1 MTGKG
6 KLIII
11 LLGPP
16 GAGKGTQAKL
26 IENKYNIPH
35 ISTGDILRDAIDKN
49 SKLGKKADVYM
60 HKGSPRE
67 ISDKLEKI
75 KCFIS
80 QGKLVPDNIILD
92 LVERRVTQP
101 DCQNG
106 ALFDG
111 FPRNVEQA
119 IMLKNMK
126 YVKDSESFYA
136 ILIDIPD
143 KEAIKRL
150 SNRRYCPKCKSI
162 YNLIHK
168 VPKKKNDGTYFCD
181 NCGTELII
189 RDDDKIETIKNR
201 LEVYH
206 ESVKPMIDFYRKHCV
221 LYIIEDAVF
230 QDEVFHKIT
239 KIIEEESEYEPRTGQ
254 K

>member
-1 MTGKG
+1 MTSEG

-26 IENKYNIPH
+26 IENKYSIPH
-35 ISTGDILRDAIDKN
+35 ISTGDILRDAVDKN

-60 HKGSPRE
+60 HKGE
-67 ISDKLEKI
+67 
-75 KCFIS
+75 
-80 QGKLVPDNIILD
+80 LVPDNIILD
-92 LVERRVTQP
+92 LVEKRVTQS
-101 DCQNG
+101 DCENG

-119 IMLKNMK
+119 IMLQNMK
-126 YVKDSESFYA
+126 YVKDSKSFYA

-143 KEAIKRL
+143 NEAIRRL

-162 YNLIHK
+162 YNLINK
-168 VPKKKNDGTYFCD
+168 IPIRSGFPMKSGRLKKKEDGTYFCD

-206 ESVKPMIDFYRKHCV
+206 ESVKPMIDFYKRHCV
-221 LYIIEDAVF
+221 LHIIEDAVF
-230 QDEVFHKIT
+230 KDDVFHKIT
-239 KIIEEESEYEPRTGQ
+239 KIIEEESEYEPTTGQ